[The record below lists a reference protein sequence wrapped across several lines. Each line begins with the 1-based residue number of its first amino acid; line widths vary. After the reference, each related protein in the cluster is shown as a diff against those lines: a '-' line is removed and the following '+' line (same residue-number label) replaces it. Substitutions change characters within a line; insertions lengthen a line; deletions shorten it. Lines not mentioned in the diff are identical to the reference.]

1 MRPSRNTTICQFSAK
16 RQRAEVEVEDQS
28 PEELKQFQGAKD
40 KEPDQWLAETI
51 KRFGEVKFRRKIS
64 FVPDGC
70 SYGKM

>member
-16 RQRAEVEVEDQS
+16 RQRAEVEVEEDQS

-51 KRFGEVKFRRKIS
+51 KRF
-64 FVPDGC
+64 
-70 SYGKM
+70 

>member
-1 MRPSRNTTICQFSAK
+1 MWKIARGVLLKFSSPKRTWMRPSRNTTICQFSAK

-51 KRFGEVKFRRKIS
+51 KRF
-64 FVPDGC
+64 
-70 SYGKM
+70 